1 MRGGDM
7 STSKTIYRDLVTN
20 RLITQQMTTSRDPE
34 SWVEEVFTP
43 IASES
48 DDQKQ
53 KDMPSVKYLDS

>member
-43 IASES
+43 IASEP
-48 DDQKQ
+48 DDRAQD
-53 KDMPSVKYLDS
+53 DMPLVTHLD